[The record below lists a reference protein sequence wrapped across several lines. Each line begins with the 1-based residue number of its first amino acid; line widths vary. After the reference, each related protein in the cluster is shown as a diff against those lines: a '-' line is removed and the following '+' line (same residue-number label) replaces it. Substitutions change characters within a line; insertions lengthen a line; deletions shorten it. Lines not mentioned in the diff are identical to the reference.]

1 MYCDFAI
8 VVNPSHQD
16 GRGPGNRRLEAGVV
30 WRMKLKVR
38 VVHYRCQG
46 CDFWYADID
55 DADDRQPDD
64 PFWYADGCRSQAEA
78 IALACTQLA
87 AIDRAAAA
95 GAQPTRISEPA
106 QPTRMGS
113 PLSEP
118 AGEPGQSAQAEV
130 ARIGRSAA
138 DSAGEQGFGVGAEK
152 AVA

>member
-1 MYCDFAI
+1 MEGPR
-8 VVNPSHQD
+8 N
-16 GRGPGNRRLEAGVV
+16 RGPATGVL

-87 AIDRAAAA
+87 ALDRAVAA
-95 GAQPTRISEPA
+95 GAQPTRISEPTP
-106 QPTRMGS
+106 PTRI
-113 PLSEP
+113 SEP
-118 AGEPGQSAQAEV
+118 TRTTESAEVARTIEPAEV

-138 DSAGEQGFGVGAEK
+138 DPAGEQGFGVGAEK